1 MSRKRGRPADDRL
14 TAQSGAGLTKS
25 GLTDQV
31 YKRHG
36 GLTKN
41 EAAGIVEK
49 IFDTLKTNLS
59 DGRPVKIQNFG
70 VFEVVPRQGRT
81 GVNPANGKKIFI
93 PPHKG
98 LSFRPS
104 PRLRDAVD
112 ESDDES

>member
-1 MSRKRGRPADDRL
+1 MSPKRRRPVDRL
-14 TAQSGAGLTKS
+14 PAGEGGLTKS
-25 GLTDQV
+25 GLTDRV
-31 YKRHG
+31 YRRHG

-41 EAAGIVEK
+41 EAAEIVDQ
-49 IFDTLKTNLS
+49 IFDTLKTHLS

-81 GVNPANGKKIFI
+81 GVNPANGKRIFI

-112 ESDDES
+112 EPDEES